1 MLLHQNCPLY
11 TIFDAKKGAI
21 TISSYPAF
29 FSTGCFD
36 KLSTVFFFFPLR
48 RKGLLDHTDDNE
60 MFALAVLTLY
70 ENLLIAQI
78 KGPLSALRGVRIK
91 YVKFRENVRAFHKDK
106 ENCP

>member
-1 MLLHQNCPLY
+1 
-11 TIFDAKKGAI
+11 
-21 TISSYPAF
+21 
-29 FSTGCFD
+29 
-36 KLSTVFFFFPLR
+36 
-48 RKGLLDHTDDNE
+48 